1 MFPAHAGSPCGR
13 KDADRLL
20 GDVLSEHAIKL
31 VEISLTAA
39 EARSRAVVV
48 TSWLLDRGVI
58 TPNTARDEVM
68 APSEFRAGP
77 RCAEASP
84 EAERWVG
91 GGHTGVDVLTQR
103 TVHHAT
109 GNYEPPTCPHC
120 GFPAISEEDHHA
132 LIEPWLY
139 DRVEASVRCV
149 ACGRC
154 VLAGDLEGQWSFH
167 IGDLAVVFHNW
178 PPLAD
183 GFVAELG
190 AVMGPRTRVV
200 VEHL

>member
-1 MFPAHAGSPCGR
+1 MG
-13 KDADRLL
+13 
-20 GDVLSEHAIKL
+20 EHAVKL

-39 EARSRAVVV
+39 EARSRAVAV
-48 TSWLLDRGVI
+48 TSWLLDREVI
-58 TPNTARDEVM
+58 VPNTARDEVM

-77 RCAEASP
+77 RCSDAAL

-91 GGHTGVDVLTQR
+91 GGHTGVDVVAQR
-103 TVHHAT
+103 VVHHAIA
-109 GNYEPPTCPHC
+109 NYEPPTCPHC
-120 GFPAISEEDHHA
+120 SAAAIDFDDHHA

-139 DRVEASVRCV
+139 DRVEASVLCV
-149 ACGRC
+149 TCGRST
-154 VLAGDLEGQWSFH
+154 LAGDLEGHWSFQ

-190 AVMGPRTRVV
+190 ALMGPRTRMV